1 MTNPTLTID
10 VLFTPLEVDA
20 YLAHG
25 QQDRAASRKLFIVL
39 DILRASTTIL
49 TALDIGAWGVYPV
62 ESIDEALSL
71 RQQNPEWLLA
81 GEVEGI
87 KPEGFDFGNSPVEIE
102 THRGE
107 LLRKRL
113 ILATSNGTRLIRKLA
128 PTLAVN
134 DRLYVG
140 ALTNLETLAHQIKD
154 DLSDVQQNTNII
166 FCCAARQGR
175 ASLEDTFVAG
185 WMAAYL
191 SFILEPVI
199 PVLSDSAHIAIRSYK
214 TYGEDPMVAFMDSH
228 HGQRLM
234 SMEMHRDVE
243 YCTFLNHSPLVAVYE
258 QGWIVPAN

>member
-1 MTNPTLTID
+1 MKYPALTID
-10 VLFTPLEVDA
+10 VLFTPQEVDVF
-20 YLAHG
+20 LAPG
-25 QQDRAASRKLFIVL
+25 KPEQPAWRKLFVVL

-62 ESIDEALSL
+62 ESIDEARAL

-102 THRGE
+102 THRSE

-128 PTLAVN
+128 PTLTET

-154 DLSDVQQNTNII
+154 DLNDVQQDTSIV

-175 ASLEDTFVAG
+175 TSLEDTFVAG

-191 SFILEPVI
+191 SFILEPLAAD
-199 PVLSDSAHIAIRSYK
+199 LSDSARIAIRHYK

-234 SMEMHRDVE
+234 AMEMHRDVE
-243 YCTFLNHSPLVAVYE
+243 YCTFLNHSPLVAVYA